1 MNAGSIRLFWWEKV
15 VNFGDRMAAD
25 IVQAVSG
32 RRVERASPFEAELFA
47 TGSIVTAA
55 MRGAGPRRKIGV
67 PVVWG
72 AGLMGAVP
80 QELAARRVEYVAV
93 RGPLTQALLDL
104 RPLPLGDPGLLA
116 VDLFAAPARGETIG
130 IVLHHSQKADPRVKA
145 RLLSAGPFAF
155 IDPTDPDHLGVIR
168 QIAACRHVFSSGLH
182 GLIVADAFGVPNTWL
197 DPAGIHHSAAFKFHD
212 YALSIRRMLNIP
224 MALQDIAEAVR
235 HLPTGLDEPAYMADV
250 HAAREGL
257 RENFPHALL
266 TNTAGIVDPAFI
278 PGALARVHDLPEGR

>member
-1 MNAGSIRLFWWEKV
+1 MNSAPIRLFWWEKV

-25 IVQAVSG
+25 IVRAVSG

-55 MRGAGPRRKIGV
+55 MRGAGPRRKIGR

-80 QELAARRVEYVAV
+80 SDLATRRVEYVAV

-104 RPLPLGDPGLLA
+104 GPLPLGDPGLLA

-130 IVLHHSQKADPRVKA
+130 IVLHHSQKPDPQVKA
-145 RLLSAGPFAF
+145 RLLASGPFAF

-168 QIAACRHVFSSGLH
+168 QIAACRHVFSSSLH
-182 GLIVADAFGVPNTWL
+182 GLIVADAFGVPNSWL
-197 DPAGIHHSAAFKFHD
+197 DATGIHHSAAFKFHD
-212 YALSIRRMLNIP
+212 YALSIRRMLNTP
-224 MALQDIAEAVR
+224 MALSDVVEAVC
-235 HLPTGLDEPAYMADV
+235 HLPGGLAEPDYMAGV
-250 HAAREGL
+250 NAAREDL
-257 RENFPHALL
+257 RASFPHALL
-266 TNTAGIVDPAFI
+266 TLPAGTIDPAFI
-278 PGALARVHDLPEGR
+278 PSAPMRVRELPEGR